1 MSMKLSDMRYNRKY
15 FITANENYKHYIVC
29 KIIYDVISIMETSTF
44 GPVTDWN
51 EVIKKEVKGLND
63 ADFGEVQDVND
74 NYVITQRGTLN
85 KEKFYFPKSIPHG
98 YNGRILLF
106 DITEDEAKKRFVK
119 NSASS
124 SASEGKEKSEFQRQ
138 DPESPIPVIEERL
151 EISKKELVEEAKVIK
166 KPVMNT
172 KTVEVELTHEELIIE
187 KRPVEY
193 KTSSTTASQSPSSLH
208 SEETPESKIEI
219 IIPLKRED
227 IVVSK
232 KSFVKEEIII
242 KKKPVT
248 ETKTITE
255 QLISEK
261 VSVRNANEEEIIED
275 VKSEKQ

>member
-1 MSMKLSDMRYNRKY
+1 
-15 FITANENYKHYIVC
+15 
-29 KIIYDVISIMETSTF
+29 METSTF

-63 ADFGEVQDVND
+63 ADFGEVQEVNE
-74 NYVITQRGTLN
+74 NYVLTQRGTLN
-85 KEKFYFPKSIPHG
+85 KEKFYLPRSISHG

-106 DITEDEAKKRFVK
+106 DITEEEAKKRFVIDK
-119 NSASS
+119 STP
-124 SASEGKEKSEFQRQ
+124 SASEGKEKSDFQRQ

-151 EISKKELVEEAKVIK
+151 EISKKETMVEAKVIK
-166 KPVMNT
+166 KPVKET
-172 KTVEVELTHEELIIE
+172 KSVEVELTHEELIIE
-187 KRPVEY
+187 KRRVDDN
-193 KTSSTTASQSPSSLH
+193 TSSITMASQLAIQSSPSP
-208 SEETPESKIEI
+208 SEEITQSQIEI
-219 IIPLKRED
+219 SIPLKKED
-227 IVVSK
+227 VVVSK

-261 VSVRNANEEEIIED
+261 VSVINANGEEVIEE